1 MNKYIKYTI
10 CVLVILL
17 VLCGAILFGIK
28 YNKFGDNDLSIY
40 CFNAG
45 KADSCLITINDKHLM
60 IDTGEEDLFPEIM
73 QYFNAQGIKELD
85 YLIITHFDKDHVGSA
100 SKIIENF
107 KVYNVLENNYK
118 KDSDEYN
125 SYINALE
132 MKKITP
138 IIVESDYK
146 FTLDSLEIV
155 VNGTKTVFENNES
168 NNASLITSISYGSN
182 DFLFMGDAQNARIK
196 EFLGTNK
203 KKYDFIKMPYHGKYM
218 KRLDDLLN
226 SIRPRYAIIT
236 SSKKEMEDGETVNML
251 KNFGIKYYLTREG
264 SVLVKSNGN
273 KIVIEQ

>member
-28 YNKFGDNDLSIY
+28 YNKFGDKDLSIY

-168 NNASLITSISYGSN
+168 NNTSLITSISYGSN

-196 EFLGTNK
+196 EFLSTNK

-264 SVLVKSNGN
+264 SVLVKSNGT